1 MKKIGFTTTIP
12 VEVIIAGDCLPVD
25 LNNVFITSE
34 KPYTYIEK
42 AEEDGLPR
50 NTCSWIKGIYT
61 AVMNKSVDEVIGVVE
76 GDCSNTHALMEIFRD
91 NGIPVLSFA
100 YPYGE
105 KEKYALL
112 KKQIEKLMLHFGLD
126 WKILEKTVSRIDK
139 IREKLIMLDNLT
151 VEGYVNGFE
160 NHLWLVSSTD
170 FNSNYIRFEKDLEQF
185 LDEAKSRKRKDA
197 KVRLGF
203 IGVPT
208 IFSDIYQFVEERDCA
223 VVFNEVQRQFSI
235 PYLEY
240 DYVER
245 FVRYTYPY
253 DITYRLADI
262 KKEIVKREIDG
273 IIHYVQ
279 SFCYRQIQD
288 VIFKKELDV
297 PVITIEGNDPESID
311 ARTKIRLESFIEML
325 IGKRGV

>member
-1 MKKIGFTTTIP
+1 MKKVGFTTTIP
-12 VEVIIAGDCLPVD
+12 VEVIIAGNCLPVD
-25 LNNVFITSE
+25 LNNIFITS
-34 KPYTYIEK
+34 KNPYTYIEK

-50 NTCSWIKGIYT
+50 NTCSWIKGIYA

-91 NGIPVLSFA
+91 NGISVLSFA

-105 KEKYALL
+105 KEKHGFL
-112 KKQIEKLMLHFGLD
+112 KQQIENLMLHFDIDWMMLEKTISKIDTIREKLMLLD
-126 WKILEKTVSRIDK
+126 K
-139 IREKLIMLDNLT
+139 LT
-151 VEGYVNGFE
+151 VEGYVSGLE

-170 FNSNYIRFEKDLEQF
+170 FNSDYIKFEKELKQF
-185 LDEAKSRKRKDA
+185 LDEVKKRKRKDA
-197 KVRLGF
+197 KIRLGF

-240 DYVER
+240 DYIER

-253 DITYRLADI
+253 DITYRLTDI
-262 KKEIVKREIDG
+262 KKEIVNREIDG

-288 VIFKKELDV
+288 VIFKKELDI
-297 PVITIEGNDPESID
+297 PIITIEGNDPESID

-325 IGKRGV
+325 IGKKM